1 MEFRLSMA
9 FVVYITRR
17 VSEENLKIGEMA
29 SQFLYHDFIELGYF
43 CCHFSAARSSSPK
56 ASSSFG
62 APYILRRSF
71 VNALRSLSLTYFSV
85 FLT

>member
-9 FVVYITRR
+9 FVVYMTRR

-43 CCHFSAARSSSPK
+43 E
-56 ASSSFG
+56 
-62 APYILRRSF
+62 
-71 VNALRSLSLTYFSV
+71 SV
-85 FLT
+85 K